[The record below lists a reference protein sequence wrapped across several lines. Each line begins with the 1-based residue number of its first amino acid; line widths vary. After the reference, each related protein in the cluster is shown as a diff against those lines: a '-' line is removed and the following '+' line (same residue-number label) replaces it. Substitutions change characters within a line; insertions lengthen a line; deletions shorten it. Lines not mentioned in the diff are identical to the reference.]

1 MKLFD
6 KISLGRK
13 FGLIVSVLLVPI
25 AYLAY
30 LLIAANMV
38 QIRFGQAELVGTE
51 YLRPVQ
57 RALLASLVQSRG
69 GANLTAE
76 LAETLAKAEATLGT
90 KAGVDLHSAELAK
103 AASLALREASSQGDR
118 ASALRAM
125 AALRDLTV
133 RVGDYSNLILD
144 PDLDSYYTMD
154 LVLMRLPDL
163 VSRIADLEAALR
175 AGAKGAPSA
184 AEQAEILVAKG
195 AMQATLDGISASVT
209 LGYRGN
215 ASGDLKRWIDA
226 DMQALIG
233 AGAAMIK
240 AAEAQAG
247 GASPAPT
254 AKLSAD
260 LENTLAKG
268 YQSASQAL
276 ENLLNIRI
284 DGFYRAMFWTL
295 ALVAIVVLMAVSL
308 ALAMGRSV
316 SRPLLS
322 LTGQMES
329 LVTGSTDV
337 DIRFQ
342 ARSDEVGKIAKAV
355 EFFRQALVERGRLE
369 AEQRNRMAADLAIA
383 ERRIEAV
390 TEFRTELGNVI
401 RAVTGAVE
409 RMRRSSSDLS
419 GVVAAT
425 NQSCVAMATSSDQT
439 LQTVQMMAAATDEL
453 SGSITEIGRQVESST
468 GISRLAAEE
477 VQSADKILHDLEQA
491 TAQIGD
497 IVTLIQAIAA
507 QTNLLA
513 LNATIEAARAG
524 EAGKGFAVVA
534 TEVKNL
540 ATQTAGAT
548 EDIQKSVETMRA
560 LTSAASRT
568 MVSVRDRVM
577 ETDVRMSSVAVA
589 VEQQTAA
596 TRDIARNVSQ
606 AAEGAALIAD
616 AISGVTS
623 ATGNAAEAAN
633 GTLDLSAA
641 LENSTQ
647 SLGKALDR
655 FTQRLAAVGAE

>member
-6 KISLGRK
+6 KISFSRK
-13 FGLIVSVLLVPI
+13 IGLIVFVLLIPI

-38 QIRFGQAELVGTE
+38 QIRFAQAELVGTE

-57 RALLASLVQSRG
+57 RALVATLAQSRG
-69 GANLTAE
+69 GAAIPVD
-76 LAETLAKAEATLGT
+76 LAETLGKVETKLGT
-90 KAGVDLHSAELAK
+90 NAGIDLQSADLSKVAI
-103 AASLALREASSQGDR
+103 AALRDASAKRDR
-118 ASALRAM
+118 ASAMLAM
-125 AALRDLTV
+125 TALRDLTV
-133 RVGDYSNLILD
+133 RVGDQSNLILD

-154 LVLMRLPDL
+154 LVLLRFPDL
-163 VSRIADLEAALR
+163 VSRVADLDAALR
-175 AGAKGAPSA
+175 AGAKGSPSV
-184 AEQAEILVAKG
+184 AEQADILVAKG
-195 AMQATLDGISASVT
+195 AMQATLDGLAASVS

-215 ASGDLKRWIDA
+215 TSGDLKRWIDR
-226 DMQALIG
+226 DMQALIA
-233 AGAAMIK
+233 AGAAMIV
-240 AAEAQAG
+240 AADAQVSG
-247 GASPAPT
+247 KGAAPV
-254 AKLSAD
+254 AKLTVD
-260 LENTLAKG
+260 LETSLGKG
-268 YQSASQAL
+268 YDVTSQAL
-276 ENLLNIRI
+276 ENLLTIRI
-284 DGFYRAMFWTL
+284 AGFFQAMTWSL
-295 ALVAIVVLMAVSL
+295 VLVAIVVLLAVTL
-308 ALAMGRSV
+308 ALVIGRSV
-316 SRPLLS
+316 SRPLLR

-337 DIRFQ
+337 EIRYQ
-342 ARSDEVGKIAKAV
+342 ARADEVGKIAKAV
-355 EFFRQALVERGRLE
+355 EFFRQALVARERLE
-369 AEQRNRMAADLAIA
+369 TEQRARMAADLGLA
-383 ERRIEAV
+383 ERRVEAV
-390 TEFRTELGNVI
+390 TEFRHELESVI
-401 RAVTGAVE
+401 WSVTQAVE
-409 RMRRSSSDLS
+409 RMRMSSTELS

-453 SGSITEIGRQVESST
+453 SSSITEIGRQVESST

-477 VQSADKILHDLEQA
+477 VQSADKTLHDLEKA

-548 EDIQKSVETMRA
+548 KDIQKSVETMRA
-560 LTSAASRT
+560 LTHAASRT
-568 MVSVRDRVM
+568 MISVRDRVL
-577 ETDVRMSSVAVA
+577 ETDMRMSSVAVA
-589 VEQQTAA
+589 VEEQTAA

-606 AAEGAALIAD
+606 AAEGAAVIAD

-623 ATGNAAEAAN
+623 ATGDAAEAAN

-641 LENSTQ
+641 LEQSTQ
-647 SLGKALDR
+647 SLGLALDR

>member
-6 KISLGRK
+6 KISFSRK
-13 FGLIVSVLLVPI
+13 IGLIVFVLLIPI

-57 RALLASLVQSRG
+57 RALVATLAQSRG
-69 GANLTAE
+69 GAAIPTD
-76 LAETLAKAEATLGT
+76 LAETLGKIETKLGT
-90 KAGVDLHSAELAK
+90 QAGVDLQSAALSK
-103 AASLALREASSQGDR
+103 AAIAALRDASAKRDR
-118 ASALRAM
+118 ASALQAM
-125 AALRDLTV
+125 TALRDLTV
-133 RVGDYSNLILD
+133 RVGDQSNLILD

-154 LVLMRLPDL
+154 LVLLRFPDL
-163 VSRIADLEAALR
+163 VSRVADLDAALR
-175 AGAKGAPSA
+175 AGAKGSPSV
-184 AEQAEILVAKG
+184 AEQADILVAKG
-195 AMQATLDGISASVT
+195 AMQATLDGLAASVS

-215 ASGDLKRWIDA
+215 ASGDLKRWIDR
-226 DMQALIG
+226 DMQTLIA
-233 AGAAMIK
+233 AGAAMII
-240 AAEAQAG
+240 AADAQVSG
-247 GASPAPT
+247 QGAAPV
-254 AKLSAD
+254 AKLTAD
-260 LENTLAKG
+260 LETTLGKG
-268 YQSASQAL
+268 YDASSQAL
-276 ENLLNIRI
+276 ENLLTIRI
-284 DGFYRAMFWTL
+284 AGFFQAMTWSL
-295 ALVAIVVLMAVSL
+295 VLVAIVVLLAVTL
-308 ALAMGRSV
+308 ALVIGRSV
-316 SRPLLS
+316 SRPLLR

-337 DIRFQ
+337 EIRYQ
-342 ARSDEVGKIAKAV
+342 ARADEVGKIAKAV
-355 EFFRQALVERGRLE
+355 EFFRQALVARERLE
-369 AEQRNRMAADLAIA
+369 TEQRARMAADLGLA
-383 ERRIEAV
+383 ERRVEAV
-390 TEFRTELGNVI
+390 TEFRHELESVI
-401 RAVTGAVE
+401 WAVTQAVE
-409 RMRRSSSDLS
+409 RMRMSSTELS

-453 SGSITEIGRQVESST
+453 SSSITEIGRQVESST

-477 VQSADKILHDLEQA
+477 VQSADKTLHDLEKA

-560 LTSAASRT
+560 LTHAASRT
-568 MVSVRDRVM
+568 MISVRDRVL
-577 ETDVRMSSVAVA
+577 ETDMRMSSVAVA
-589 VEQQTAA
+589 VEEQTAA

-606 AAEGAALIAD
+606 AAEGAAVIAD

-641 LENSTQ
+641 LEQSTQ
-647 SLGKALDR
+647 SLGLALDR